1 MQHLGP
7 VIILS
12 MVVLSAMLVKNRH
25 SGDTSLT
32 ISQHV
37 ALDGYNSLYFGI
49 YEVLIAAGFFW
60 FVAAWFAPTLS
71 LPIGYSVIAGIG
83 LSGLALAGIS
93 PHKPGTSGFIH
104 NIGAYTMAF
113 GMYLMVLGVAV
124 FATVPLWLTGLSW
137 FISAYMTF
145 GIGAM
150 IFAKKRFEPKM
161 LYYQALYFALF
172 YLIIILATYF
182 HS

>member
-1 MQHLGP
+1 
-7 VIILS
+7 
-12 MVVLSAMLVKNRH
+12 MVVFSTMLVKSRH
-25 SGDTSLT
+25 TGDSSLT

-37 ALDGYNSLYFGI
+37 ALDGYNSLYYGI

-60 FVAAWFAPTLS
+60 FIAIWFVPTLS
-71 LPIGYSVIAGIG
+71 LPIGYSVVAGIG
-83 LSGLALAGIS
+83 LSGLALAGIA
-93 PHKPGTSGFIH
+93 PHKPGASGVVH

-113 GMYLMVLGVAV
+113 GMYLMVLGVAA
-124 FATVPLWLTGLSW
+124 FATIPLWLTGLSW

-145 GIGAM
+145 GVIAM
-150 IFAKKRFEPKM
+150 IVDRKRFEPKM